1 MSINFKSLLSV
12 GYGSLRSA
20 SFAKIATLNA
30 IEIAQC
36 KDENPNS
43 FCIKNHEKRLRD
55 LDLGSSG
62 RFSNVHQIRFSGSTR
77 FIAKSVRRFWNPKTV
92 FCSVCKSCSFYFA
105 GIITE
110 HIDDDTFARITRFD
124 AIESG
129 NFLELPTRLLER
141 IWMLTIT

>member
-1 MSINFKSLLSV
+1 MSINLKAIRSV

-30 IEIAQC
+30 IEIVQC

-62 RFSNVHQIRFSGSTR
+62 RFPNVHQI
-77 FIAKSVRRFWNPKTV
+77 
-92 FCSVCKSCSFYFA
+92 
-105 GIITE
+105 
-110 HIDDDTFARITRFD
+110 
-124 AIESG
+124 
-129 NFLELPTRLLER
+129 
-141 IWMLTIT
+141 